1 MDVNITRA
9 GFHIGFFIAFV
20 SGILLLSLER
30 GTPEFAITLI
40 TFAIGVTFL
49 VIVVAVVKWDQWR
62 RRM

>member
-49 VIVVAVVKWDQWR
+49 AIVVAVVKWDQLR

>member
-20 SGILLLSLER
+20 SGILLLMLER

-49 VIVVAVVKWDQWR
+49 AIVVAVVKWDQWR

>member
-1 MDVNITRA
+1 MDINITRA

-20 SGILLLSLER
+20 SGSLLLILER

-40 TFAIGVTFL
+40 TFAIGITFL
-49 VIVVAVVKWDQWR
+49 AIVVAVVKWDQWR

>member
-9 GFHIGFFIAFV
+9 AFHIGFYVAFV
-20 SGILLLSLER
+20 SGILLLFLDR
-30 GTPEFAITLI
+30 GTPEFAITAL

-49 VIVVAVVKWDQWR
+49 AIVVAVVKWDQWR